1 MDFLITPPGYV
12 VDVCQL
18 EMVGMGLV
26 SSESKAYVV
35 NGPGL
40 RDVMSEWYLLCR

>member
-12 VDVCQL
+12 VDVCKL

-26 SSESKAYVV
+26 SSESKACAVSH
-35 NGPGL
+35 GKCC
-40 RDVMSEWYLLCR
+40 EWPWASGRYK